1 MSDPTY
7 DLVQVDADGRIMD
20 YMVREDIMSIARE
33 AVPPSD
39 GGGGIE
45 LPLAGSDVAV
55 NLEGETYTAQEA
67 VEAVYSAAL
76 TAASTAVNAAQ
87 KAVQAA
93 TAVEALE
100 ARVAALEADA

>member
-7 DLVQVDADGRIMD
+7 DLVQVDEDGRIVD

-45 LPLAGSDVAV
+45 LPLAGSDVTV

-67 VEAVYSAAL
+67 IEAVYSAAL
-76 TAASTAVNAAQ
+76 TAATTAVNAGQ
-87 KAVQAA
+87 TAVE
-93 TAVEALE
+93 TSMAVEALE